1 MLKSL
6 YNKFFKKDKEMQVFK
21 INEEQDKDFEKEELE
36 LEIKTNKNKNL
47 IIRNYDRKIVKDIK
61 IFENNI
67 CFNTFPCLHGVL
79 LIFTN
84 NKYEETTM
92 NILTIYEIW
101 KELSF
106 DISLNFLKHCK
117 NELQLYND
125 KEGHFDLFEKNFTV
139 KKINNTYNLNHYNN
153 DSDFYL

>member
-6 YNKFFKKDKEMQVFK
+6 YNKFFKKDKEMEIFK
-21 INEEQDKDFEKEELE
+21 KQDKQDKQDIDFKKEELE
-36 LEIKTNKNKNL
+36 LEIKMNKNKNL
-47 IIRNYDRKIVKDIK
+47 IIRNYDRKIIKDVK
-61 IFENNI
+61 IFENNV
-67 CFNTFPCLHGVL
+67 CFNSFPCLHGVL

-92 NILTIYEIW
+92 NILTIYELW

-117 NELQLYND
+117 TELQLYNE
-125 KEGHFDLFEKNFTV
+125 KEQKFDLFEKNFTV
-139 KKINNTYNLNHYNN
+139 KKINKYQNYNN
-153 DSDFYL
+153 DFEFF